1 MPAVR
6 HQEGTKGM
14 EAGTDYFK
22 ERNKEHILVGL
33 SSSPSNGKIIR
44 TAARMAEAFDCPLTA
59 IFVETPAF
67 RKGSEDNKAR
77 FRENCNLAE
86 SLGADIEIVYG
97 DDAAYQIAEFARLSG
112 VSKIVVGRS
121 NVVQTRFFRKPA
133 LTDQLLVYAPEIDI
147 HIIPDKSARAYYD
160 SRQTNSPDIL
170 KNVLKSLLIFAG
182 ATLLCLLF
190 HRMGFTDANII
201 MVYILGVVLTSVATS
216 HQVYSLMSSVASVLI
231 FNYLFTMPRFS
242 FAAYETGYPL
252 TFVVMFLTALITGTF
267 AIRYKEQASQSAKT
281 AYRTKILFDTEQ
293 ILSKAEGKEEL
304 LLAIGSQIGR
314 LLNRNIVVFDRD
326 REDMKPVLFPAGD
339 GKLQAYDLEREKEIV
354 SWVFANNHRAGAGTD
369 NYSWSSY
376 MYFAMRVNERI
387 YGVVGIEVNDRPLEA
402 AEYGVLLS
410 ILGEGA
416 LAMENEKNAREKEE
430 AALWAEREQLRA
442 NLLRMIS
449 HDLRTPLT
457 SISGHAS
464 NLISNGSYFDEE
476 TKQQLYRDI
485 YSDSIWLINLVENL
499 LSSTKIEEGQINLRK
514 STELLS
520 DIVDE
525 AVEHCRGSSGAHEI
539 RVYDCDDLLFVKS
552 DTKLLIQVLVNLINN
567 AIKYTPDQTPIE
579 IRLTSQGSMAQVTVS
594 DRGSGIPDE
603 DKASIF
609 EKFYCGSNPIADSR
623 RSLGL
628 GLYLCK
634 AIIEAHNGFIVV
646 EDNVPCGAV
655 FRFQL
660 PREEVI
666 FHE

>member
-1 MPAVR
+1 MD
-6 HQEGTKGM
+6 ETKM
-14 EAGTDYFK
+14 LSKTK
-22 ERNKEHILVGL
+22 KEHILVGL

-44 TAARMAEAFDCPLTA
+44 TAARMAEAFQCPLTA
-59 IFVETPAF
+59 IFVETPSF
-67 RKGSEDNKAR
+67 TKGSEENKAR

-97 DDAAYQIAEFARLSG
+97 DDPAYQMAEFARLTE

-121 NVVQTRFFRKPA
+121 NAVQRRFFRKPA
-133 LTDQLLVYAPEIDI
+133 LTDQLLVYAPEIDM
-147 HIIPDKSARAYYD
+147 HIIPDKSAEQYYET
-160 SRQTNSPDIL
+160 RQINSTDIFI
-170 KNVLKSLLIFAG
+170 NILKSLLIFAG
-182 ATLLCLLF
+182 ATALCLLF

-201 MVYILGVVLTSVATS
+201 MVYILGVLLTSVATS

-242 FAAYETGYPL
+242 FAAYETGYPV

-293 ILSKAEGKEEL
+293 LLSKAEGKEEL
-304 LLAIGSQIGR
+304 VKAIGSQIVR
-314 LLNRNIVVFDRD
+314 LLHRNIVIFDG
-326 REDMKPVLFPAGD
+326 EEEGINPTLFPAD
-339 GKLQAYDLEREKEIV
+339 EETIQAYDIEREREV
-354 SWVFANNHRAGAGTD
+354 VAWVLAHNHRAGAGSD
-369 NYSWSSY
+369 HYSWSDY
-376 MYFAMRVNERI
+376 VYFAMRVNERV
-387 YGVVGIEVNDRPLEA
+387 YGVVGIEVKEKPLET
-402 AEYGVLLS
+402 AEHSVLLS
-410 ILGEGA
+410 IIGEGS

-430 AALWAEREQLRA
+430 AALLAEREQLRV

-464 NLISNGSYFDEE
+464 NLLSNSSYFDEE
-476 TKQQLYRDI
+476 TKQQLYQDI
-485 YSDSIWLINLVENL
+485 YNDSIWLINLVENL
-499 LSSTKIEEGQINLRK
+499 LSSTKIEEGQISIRK

-525 AVEHCRGSSGAHEI
+525 AVEHCRGSSGSHEI
-539 RVYDCDDLLFVKS
+539 RVYDSDDILFVKS
-552 DTKLLIQVLVNLINN
+552 DTKLIIQVLVNLINN
-567 AIKYTPDQTPIE
+567 AIKYTPDGTPID
-579 IRLTSQGSMAQVTVS
+579 IVMTSQGAMAQVTVT
-594 DRGSGIPDE
+594 DYGPGIPDE
-603 DKASIF
+603 DKANIF
-609 EKFYCGSNPIADSR
+609 DKFYSGSNPIADSR

-634 AIIEAHNGFIVV
+634 AIIEAHGGFITV
-646 EDNVPCGAV
+646 EDNEPAGAV